1 MKLRFILTALV
12 CTLVSNLV
20 SASHIVGGE
29 FELIHLTGNR
39 YRLSLIYYFDVVN
52 NTFGGVPPEISE
64 PSLTVSIY
72 QKSNNQL
79 IRTVNLPFL
88 SKTRVSYTQP
98 ACSKGEIITDKL
110 IYSSEIELSSTVF
123 NHPQGYYLS
132 WERCC
137 RNYNILNIYS
147 QNVNTNPGT
156 PFFAGQTFYLE
167 FPPVVKEGE
176 AFINNSPR
184 LFPPLNDYGCVN
196 KPYYTDFAG
205 TDDDKD
211 SLVYSL
217 VTPLNTFTS
226 QASPPTR
233 PGPYNPIQWRPD
245 FGINRILRG
254 APDLKVSTEGFLTV
268 TPTLEGLFVFAVKCE
283 EFRKGVKIGEVRRDF
298 QMLVIDC
305 PKADPPVIVG
315 KKSTDVTFPMPN
327 ANSLSVSFANTTTD
341 ADRYIDVKISDKDVF
356 KGTAPDFFSE
366 KIKLKVVPINFKRKA
381 GDTWFPE
388 SSATLTNGA
397 DSIKTFKIF
406 FPQCPYLNGPYQ
418 VGIVAYDDACSLP
431 LTDTLRVTVNTQP
444 PPNTRAYFTT
454 QKTTIVQITE
464 GDPLLSLPF
473 QAKDNELDDLVVSVV
488 TDGFSL
494 GSYGMAVNFTQQKGL
509 VNGQLTWDPRCNV
522 FDFTKR
528 TAFTVRVLVDDKDL
542 CNFGDPDTVTYKLN
556 IKLPGN
562 ADPNIDTDLT
572 TATNERK
579 VSIQKKV
586 LESVSFN
593 VIGKDLIDND
603 LLVLSA
609 KGIGFNISD
618 LSASFQQVTGRS
630 TVSSL
635 FSWNLKCD
643 KIDLK
648 KKDLYT
654 FQFIVVDNANK
665 CRFYKADTVDVEIK
679 LLPPDNAKPK
689 LVAFSPS
696 LASITNSNL
705 EYRLG
710 QPIEFSLVGTD
721 ADLLPSK
728 DNLTLTLVSAS
739 GDVEPSGYT
748 FEKATGQS
756 PVQSA
761 FSWSPDCSIF
771 KNQVF
776 ENNYTFQFRLADDRC
791 ITAKADTIRINIKI
805 KDVDG
810 SDKDFYLPNVFTP
823 NGDKHNDFFALE
835 GFEWDES
842 GVDFNEKVSLPK
854 DNCVNTFESVKIFNR
869 WGDLVFE
876 STDRK
881 FRWYANDES
890 AGVYFYRVK
899 YSNKEYKSPLSLRN

>member
-1 MKLRFILTALV
+1 MKKLLLTLLLLIAFPV
-12 CTLVSNLV
+12 M
-20 SASHIVGGE
+20 ASHIVGGE
-29 FELIHLTGNR
+29 FELIHLTGNT
-39 YRLSLIYYFDVVN
+39 YRLNLIIYFDVLNGNPGAQDPFVDVRIFRKRDN
-52 NTFGGVPPEISE
+52 FIMANQIRLTFNREE
-64 PSLTVSIY
+64 
-72 QKSNNQL
+72 
-79 IRTVNLPFL
+79 
-88 SKTRVSYTQP
+88 RVSYTQP
-98 ACSKGEIITDKL
+98 ACSKGEIVTKKLYYTTTITLAPEQYND
-110 IYSSEIELSSTVF
+110 
-123 NHPQGYYLS
+123 PQGYYVA

-137 RNYNILNIYS
+137 RNYSITNIFSNAPPSS
-147 QNVNTNPGT
+147 Q
-156 PFFAGQTFYLE
+156 FAGQTFYLE
-167 FPPVVKEGE
+167 FPPVIKDGKE
-176 AFINNSPR
+176 FINNSPR
-184 LFPPLNDYGCVN
+184 LFPPLNDYGCIN
-196 KPYYTDFAG
+196 KPYYVDFAG

-217 VTPLNTFTS
+217 VAPLNTFS
-226 QASPPTR
+226 GDALPPGNLPR

-327 ANSLSVSFANTTTD
+327 TNSLSVSFANTTTD
-341 ADRYIDVKISDKDVF
+341 ADRYIDVKISDRDVF
-356 KGTAPDFFSE
+356 KGTTPDFFSE

-397 DSIKTFKIF
+397 DSIKTFKVF

-494 GSYGMAVNFTQQKGL
+494 GSYGMAVTFTQQKGL

-528 TAFTVRVLVDDKDL
+528 TAFTVRILVDDKDL

-593 VIGKDLIDND
+593 VIGKDVIDND

-618 LSASFQQVTGRS
+618 LSAGFQQVTGRS

-665 CRFYKADTVDVEIK
+665 CRFYKADTVDVDIK

-776 ENNYTFQFRLADDRC
+776 ENNYSFRFRLADDRC

-881 FRWYANDES
+881 FRWYADNES
-890 AGVYFYRVK
+890 AGVYYYRVK

>member
-1 MKLRFILTALV
+1 MKKILLTFLLLIAFPV
-12 CTLVSNLV
+12 M
-20 SASHIVGGE
+20 ASHIVGGE
-29 FELIHLTGNR
+29 FELIHLTGNS
-39 YRLSLIYYFDVVN
+39 YRLNLILYFDVLNGNPGAQDPFADVRIFRKRDN
-52 NTFGGVPPEISE
+52 FIMANQIRLTFDREE
-64 PSLTVSIY
+64 
-72 QKSNNQL
+72 
-79 IRTVNLPFL
+79 
-88 SKTRVSYTQP
+88 RVSYTQP
-98 ACSKGEIITDKL
+98 ACSKGEIVTKKLYYTTTITLPPEQYND
-110 IYSSEIELSSTVF
+110 
-123 NHPQGYYLS
+123 PQGYYVA

-137 RNYNILNIYS
+137 RNYSITNIFSNAPPSS
-147 QNVNTNPGT
+147 Q
-156 PFFAGQTFYLE
+156 FAGQTFYLE
-167 FPPVVKEGE
+167 FPPVVKDGVP
-176 AFINNSPR
+176 FINNSPR
-184 LFPPLNDYGCVN
+184 LFPPLNDYGCIN
-196 KPYYTDFAG
+196 KPYYVDFAG
-205 TDDDKD
+205 TDDD
-211 SLVYSL
+211 
-217 VTPLNTFTS
+217 
-226 QASPPTR
+226 
-233 PGPYNPIQWRPD
+233 PIQWRPD
-245 FGINRILRG
+245 FGINKILRG
-254 APDLKVSTEGFLTV
+254 APDLKVSTDGFLTV

-283 EFRKGVKIGEVRRDF
+283 EYRKGVKIGEVRRDF

-315 KKSTDVTFPMPN
+315 KKSTDVTFPIPN

-388 SSATLTNGA
+388 SSATLTNGV

-444 PPNTRAYFTT
+444 PPNSRAYFTT
-454 QKTTIVQITE
+454 QKLTVLQLTE
-464 GDPLLSLPF
+464 GDPLLTLPF
-473 QAKDNELDDLVVSVV
+473 QAKDNDLDDLVVSIL

-494 GSYGMAVNFTQQKGL
+494 SNYGMAVNFTQQKGL
-509 VNGQLTWDPRCNV
+509 VNGQLTWDPRCNM

-542 CNFGDPDTVTYKLN
+542 CNFGDPDTVVYKLS

-593 VIGKDLIDND
+593 VTGKDLIDND
-603 LLVLSA
+603 FLILSA
-609 KGIGFNISD
+609 KGVGFNITD
-618 LSASFQQVTGRS
+618 LSASFPQVTGS
-630 TVSSL
+630 GTLSSL
-635 FSWNLKCD
+635 FSWNIKCD

-689 LVAFSPS
+689 LLAFSQS
-696 LASITNSNL
+696 LVSITNSNL

-710 QPIEFSLVGTD
+710 QPIEFSLLGTD
-721 ADLLPSK
+721 SDLLPSK
-728 DNLTLTLVSAS
+728 DNLTLTLISAS
-739 GDVEPSGYT
+739 GDVEPTGYT
-748 FEKATGQS
+748 FEKAVGQS
-756 PVQSA
+756 PLQSA
-761 FSWSPDCSIF
+761 FSWNPDCSIF

-776 ENNYTFQFRLADDRC
+776 ENNYTFQFRLADDKC
-791 ITAKADTIRINIKI
+791 ITAKADTIRVNIKI

-823 NGDKHNDFFALE
+823 NGDKYNDFFALE
-835 GFEWDES
+835 GFDWDES

-881 FRWYANDES
+881 FRWYGNNES
-890 AGVYFYRVK
+890 AGVYYYRVK